1 MAENGISERQTTD
14 APPPSGPPG
23 TPAPPPAPDPLAAAA
38 AGPGE
43 KGKLRRRLRRL
54 KSSRERHFADLGT
67 LVVDARKRSNGSR
80 PDVVDRRAAEAA
92 EVDRQVRELAYAVD
106 ADANPRVLATGVRGS
121 CAGCG
126 NLLGTE
132 DRFCP
137 QCGTPTKAGRA
148 RPEDISAVEPQRPE
162 ADVPAAG
169 APTAPPMPGSPE
181 AVPMGG
187 ASHAGPPPPSPD
199 APYAAVDPAKIP
211 APPPPPPAADTG
223 YVKVDPSKIP
233 PPPPPAG

>member
-1 MAENGISERQTTD
+1 VDGNGTTDTRVAPAID

-23 TPAPPPAPDPLAAAA
+23 TPAPDPLAAAA

-43 KGKLRRRLRRL
+43 KGRLRRRLRRL
-54 KSSRERHFADLGT
+54 KRSRERHFADLGT

-92 EVDRQVRELAYAVD
+92 EVDRQVRELGYAVD
-106 ADANPRVLATGVRGS
+106 AEANPRVLATGVSGS

-137 QCGTPTKAGRA
+137 QCGTPTKAGRT
-148 RPEDISAVEPQRPE
+148 RPEDISPVEPRRPG
-162 ADVPAAG
+162 ADAPAAG
-169 APTAPPMPGSPE
+169 APTAPPMPGAPE

-187 ASHAGPPPPSPD
+187 TSTAGPPPPSPD
-199 APYAAVDPAKIP
+199 APYAAVDPSKL
-211 APPPPPPAADTG
+211 PPPPPAADTG
-223 YVKVDPSKIP
+223 YAKADPSKIP
-233 PPPPPAG
+233 PPPPPAA